1 MARSKSSKRWL
12 KEHFDDEFVR
22 RSQVEGYRSRAV
34 YKLKEIDEKDRLIK
48 PGMTII
54 DLGAAPGGWSQY
66 AAEVLKGK
74 GRVVALDLL
83 LIEPEIEG
91 VEFIQGDFREDAVL
105 AQLMATLNSEPADLV
120 FSDMA
125 PNMSGVKTVDNARA
139 MYLAELTLEL
149 AKATLKPEGAILVKI
164 FQGEGFEEY
173 LKSLR
178 ENFKKVIMR
187 KPKASRSRSKEIYA
201 LATGFKVV

>member
-1 MARSKSSKRWL
+1 
-12 KEHFDDEFVR
+12 
-22 RSQVEGYRSRAV
+22 QVEGYRSRAV
-34 YKLKEIDEKDRLIK
+34 YKLKEINEKDKLIK

-66 AAEVLKGK
+66 AAELLKGN
-74 GRVVALDLL
+74 GRVIALDLL

-91 VEFIQGDFREDAVL
+91 VEFIQGDFREDHVL
-105 AQLMATLNSEPADLV
+105 AELMTVLNSDPADLV

-125 PNMSGVKTVDNARA
+125 PNMSGVKIVDIARA
-139 MYLAELTLEL
+139 MYLADLTLEL
-149 AKATLKPEGAILVKI
+149 SKGTLKPGGAMLVKL
-164 FQGEGFEEY
+164 FQGEGFQEY
-173 LKSLR
+173 LQTLR
-178 ENFKKVIMR
+178 GQFTKVVMR

>member
-34 YKLKEIDEKDRLIK
+34 YKLIEIDEKDKLIK
-48 PGMTII
+48 PGMTIV

-66 AAEVLKGK
+66 AAEKLKGN
-74 GRVVALDLL
+74 GRVIALDLL

-91 VEFIQGDFREDAVL
+91 VEFIQGDFREAEVL
-105 AQLMATLNSEPADLV
+105 AQLMEVINSEPADLV

-125 PNMSGVKTVDNARA
+125 PNMSGMKTVDNARA

-149 AKATLKPEGAILVKI
+149 AKETLKPGGAMLVKL
-164 FQGEGFEEY
+164 FQGEGFEQY
-173 LKSLR
+173 LKELR
-178 ENFKKVIMR
+178 QSFTKVTMR